1 MNNFFVVTSLGGVV
15 EEASDGAVP
24 VGTTLASAF
33 ARDSRPK
40 LMQLLLDGRSGA
52 VCALLETATGEA
64 VEAYCCADEERLLL
78 VAGNTP
84 DDVRECC
91 DRIETLPQ
99 IGGLAKKIFAS
110 IETDGRSIDMWAEL
124 ARVNNELATAHRQL
138 ARSNAELRWLNEQK
152 NQLLGMAAHDL
163 RNPLAAVLAYSAFLL
178 EDAAVLSAD
187 HLDMVTRIRL
197 SAETMLEL
205 VEDVL
210 DFSAIESG
218 VVRLEPVELSVDA
231 LLSDVIEGCRFVA
244 ARKDVPIAKAIDPD
258 TPKIVAD
265 RRKLGQ
271 VLNNLV
277 TNAIKF
283 SHRKAHIKVTA
294 GPTDDRGVWIS
305 VTDYGVGMDSAQI
318 EKLFKPFAQGGPR
331 PTGGESSTGLGLA
344 IVSRIVSAHGG
355 TIEVQSR
362 KGAGSTFTIVLP
374 ANRSLTTGSD
384 AASDALHANA

>member
-1 MNNFFVVTSLGGVV
+1 NDFFVVTSLGGVV
-15 EEASDGAVP
+15 EEASDDAAAP
-24 VGTTLASAF
+24 GTTLASAF

-40 LMQLLLDGRSGA
+40 LMQLLLDGRSGP
-52 VCALLETATGEA
+52 VGALLVTAAGET
-64 VEAYCCADEERLLL
+64 VEAYCCADDARLLL
-78 VAGNTP
+78 VAGTTP
-84 DDVRECC
+84 DDVRACC
-91 DRIETLPQ
+91 DRIDTLPQ
-99 IGGLAKKIFAS
+99 IGSLAKMILAS

-187 HLDMVTRIRL
+187 HLDMVTTIRL

-218 VVRLEPVELSVDA
+218 VVRLELVELSVDA

-244 ARKDVPIAKAIDPD
+244 ARKDTPIAKAVDPD

-265 RRKLGQ
+265 RRKMGQ

-294 GPTDDRGVWIS
+294 GPTDDGGVWMS
-305 VTDYGVGMDSAQI
+305 VTDFGVGMDSDEIA
-318 EKLFKPFAQGGPR
+318 KLFKPFARVGPI
-331 PTGGESSTGLGLA
+331 PTGDESSTGLGLA

-355 TIEVQSR
+355 KIEVQSR
-362 KGAGSTFTIVLP
+362 QGSGSTFTVVLP
-374 ANRSLTTGSD
+374 GNRSLTTGAD
-384 AASDALHANA
+384 AASNAPHANA